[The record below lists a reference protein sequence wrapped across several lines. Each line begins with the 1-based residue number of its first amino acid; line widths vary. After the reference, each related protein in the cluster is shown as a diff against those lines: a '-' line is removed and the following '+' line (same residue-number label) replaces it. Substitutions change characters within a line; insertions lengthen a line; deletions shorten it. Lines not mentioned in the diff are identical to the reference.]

1 MERCLPKAP
10 TWSAY
15 SSPWPSQDYVQHVR
29 THWVC
34 SLHTWTYLRWD
45 WISISLRSWCSTLA
59 FWSCDLNNTCQETT
73 ITSTLTSCI
82 VFTSSSRFDC
92 TRFQVHCHSKVAHDG
107 HAPIAPSCPQHPSKQ
122 LWCLVSGSSLK
133 CRQEKIRQATGLV
146 WCATLEYDSRLDI
159 TSVTERYVD
168 EAGNRRSYSR
178 PPYQAISGM
187 RLKCYLESHYKLAL
201 LFSSQVDT
209 PKLSC
214 TTWHTWLGKWKLWD
228 NDIREG

>member
-1 MERCLPKAP
+1 M
-10 TWSAY
+10 Y
-15 SSPWPSQDYVQHVR
+15 SMCRHI
-29 THWVC
+29 TWVC

-187 RLKCYLESHYKLAL
+187 RLKCLPWEPPQTC
-201 LFSSQVDT
+201 SSF
-209 PKLSC
+209 L
-214 TTWHTWLGKWKLWD
+214 
-228 NDIREG
+228 

>member
-1 MERCLPKAP
+1 MNLPKVRLDFNF
-10 TWSAY
+10 
-15 SSPWPSQDYVQHVR
+15 PSQLVFDVSFLELWLEQHLSRDNHNV
-29 THWVC
+29 H
-34 SLHTWTYLRWD
+34 SN
-45 WISISLRSWCSTLA
+45 I
-59 FWSCDLNNTCQETT
+59 
-73 ITSTLTSCI
+73 
-82 VFTSSSRFDC
+82 FTSSSRFDC

-178 PPYQAISGM
+178 PPYQAIIGM
-187 RLKCYLESHYKLAL
+187 RLKCLPWEPLQTC
-201 LFSSQVDT
+201 SSF
-209 PKLSC
+209 L
-214 TTWHTWLGKWKLWD
+214 
-228 NDIREG
+228 